1 MENAGKGSAQRL
13 LARALE
19 RNTLRLLRHLT
30 FEFKK
35 RRQLFIRTHNK
46 ALTVATVRVSNPD
59 RSPARVRAAE
69 TQPQLHSRL
78 LRLSAMI
85 SQYFILPGCFTDC

>member
-1 MENAGKGSAQRL
+1 MENAGEGSAQRL

-19 RNTLRLLRHLT
+19 RNTLRLLGHLT

-46 ALTVATVRVSNPD
+46 ALTVATVRVSNEHC
-59 RSPARVRAAE
+59 STARI
-69 TQPQLHSRL
+69 H
-78 LRLSAMI
+78 
-85 SQYFILPGCFTDC
+85 G